1 MDSPQSRLIDKAG
14 STLLSALFDLAEDR
28 EDVRAALIVL
38 KDRIAEHLGDAGS
51 EGGAPLLDKIL
62 KPAERRSV
70 ARPFAESESDRSA
83 ARWEREVDLDR
94 VVRRSKWKAEAC
106 RWVVERRSLDS
117 EDAEAP
123 RIKARESEL
132 RHGRERLEECFAWML
147 DPYRRLPDDARM
159 EQIAECYENT
169 ALAATVM
176 LELQA
181 EGLLDPAPPSDLLY
195 LLAETQSAL
204 LAALGTLDLRGDS
217 DQRDLF
223 FWLKVQTTRHHIY
236 VDRHM
241 RLDDPADFDPA
252 ANAARAQRIHDL
264 ATVIRERRKERRRKS
279 DLLSKVRYHQRK
291 VLSGDPV
298 PEHDLAS
305 IATTV
310 EEWLEAG
317 FPDSDRALAELVRP
331 VGELLDDA
339 ELPAALGRVIEAA
352 ARRSSR
358 KTPASRR
365 SAGPSEN
372 DTGAEPRPA
381 VLEQAVALLR
391 GRRATV
397 FGESVD
403 ATAQASLAEH
413 LELRDVRWVVLPTED
428 VEAILETE
436 IASSDTD
443 LVLIATRLPV
453 DVYVTFKE
461 LCQDHEKPFV
471 RLPSGYEPSEVAHQ
485 VLRQIGRRLRG
496 AATS

>member
-38 KDRIAEHLGDAGS
+38 KDRIAEQLGDAGPPG
-51 EGGAPLLDKIL
+51 EAPLLDKIL
-62 KPAERRSV
+62 KPAARRSSAHPV
-70 ARPFAESESDRSA
+70 VESESVRPD
-83 ARWEREVDLDR
+83 ARWEREVDLDL
-94 VVRRSKWKAEAC
+94 VLRRSNWKAEAC
-106 RWVVERRSLDS
+106 RWVVERRRIES
-117 EDAEAP
+117 EDAAAP
-123 RIKARESEL
+123 QIKERESEL
-132 RHGRERLEECFAWML
+132 RRGRERLEECFAWML

-159 EQIAECYENT
+159 GQIAECYENT

-176 LELQA
+176 LELQT

-252 ANAARAQRIHDL
+252 MNTARAQRIHDL

-279 DLLSKVRYHQRK
+279 DFLSKVRYHQRK
-291 VLSGDPV
+291 VLSGDSLS
-298 PEHDLAS
+298 EHDLAS

-317 FPDSDRALAELVRP
+317 FPDSDRALVELVRP
-331 VGELLDDA
+331 IGELLEDA

-352 ARRSSR
+352 ARHS
-358 KTPASRR
+358 PASGRR
-365 SAGPSEN
+365 TGSSDR
-372 DTGAEPRPA
+372 DTGTEAQPA

-403 ATAQASLAEH
+403 ETAKASLAEH
-413 LELRDVRWVVLPTED
+413 LELRDVRWVVLPAQD
-428 VEAILETE
+428 VEPVLETE
-436 IASSDTD
+436 IANPDTD
-443 LVLIATRLPV
+443 IVLIATRLPV
-453 DVYVTFKE
+453 DAYVTFKE
-461 LCQDHEKPFV
+461 LCQHHEKPFV
-471 RLPSGYEPSEVAHQ
+471 RLPSGYEPREVAHQ

-496 AATS
+496 AATP